1 MFSFLAQCLPCIS
14 TVPHNFVAIP
24 KNASLSVCEALGL
37 RHQHLRASDTAGPRW
52 AIVRDPY
59 SRALSAYSF
68 ACVNRSQRAEAC
80 LGNARNFAEFLRLP
94 DNDLTRPQSWWLDA
108 PADLILRFE
117 DLPTAFE
124 AKFGAPLEVTHETQ
138 PIVDHDDE
146 TRDLVA
152 TRYVEDF
159 ERFGYVI
166 QN

>member
-1 MFSFLAQCLPCIS
+1 M
-14 TVPHNFVAIP
+14 NFVHIP
-24 KNASLSVCEALGL
+24 KNASLSVCDALDL
-37 RHQHLRASDTAGPRW
+37 RHQHLRASEIDGPRW
-52 AIVRDPY
+52 AIVRNPY
-59 SRALSAYSF
+59 DRALSAYAF
-68 ACVNRSQRAEAC
+68 AVTDHRPRAKEC
-80 LGNARNFAEFLRLP
+80 LGDATTLAEFLRLP

-108 PADLILRFE
+108 PVDLILRFE